1 MEEEKGKNNS
11 VNWLKKMDEACG
23 LRFYALHP
31 FNKQS
36 VGGCRAEDPKDTEK
50 KDIFGIQGRPQNKIE
65 GEEKQCCEEILIE
78 GEEHARVLKSQL
90 SIQDSE
96 HSES

>member
-1 MEEEKGKNNS
+1 MIKTCPT
-11 VNWLKKMDEACG
+11 KMIVPPRIVRSDGISWRKRKAKII
-23 LRFYALHP
+23 P
-31 FNKQS
+31 
-36 VGGCRAEDPKDTEK
+36 GCRAEDPKDTEK

-65 GEEKQCCEEILIE
+65 GEEKQSCEEILIE
-78 GEEHARVLKSQL
+78 GDEHARVLKSQF

>member
-1 MEEEKGKNNS
+1 MEEEKGKNNP

-31 FNKQS
+31 FNKQC
-36 VGGCRAEDPKDTEK
+36 VGACRAEDPKDTEK

>member
-1 MEEEKGKNNS
+1 
-11 VNWLKKMDEACG
+11 MDEACG

-31 FNKQS
+31 FNKQC
-36 VGGCRAEDPKDTEK
+36 VGACRAEDPKDTEK